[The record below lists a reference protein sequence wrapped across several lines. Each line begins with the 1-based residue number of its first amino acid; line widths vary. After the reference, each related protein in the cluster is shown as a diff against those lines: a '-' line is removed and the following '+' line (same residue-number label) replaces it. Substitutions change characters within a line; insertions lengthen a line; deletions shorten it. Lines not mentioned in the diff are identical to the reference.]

1 MKKKKV
7 FIGVG
12 KRKEAVARAVA
23 KEGSGR
29 IRINKISIDAFTP
42 EYLRDIILE
51 PIRISKTAQELAK
64 NLDIEVNVEGS
75 GPMSQAEACRM
86 AIARA
91 LVGFKKSLEK
101 EFLKYDRYMLVR
113 DYRTVEPK
121 KFKGPKARARFQ
133 KSYR

>member
-1 MKKKKV
+1 MKKKKIA
-7 FIGVG
+7 IGVG

-23 KEGSGR
+23 KEGNGK
-29 IRINKISIDAFTP
+29 IRINKIAIDVFTP

-51 PIRISKTAQELAK
+51 PIKISKTAQELVK

-75 GPMSQAEACRM
+75 GPIAQAEACRM
-86 AIARA
+86 AIAKA
-91 LVGFKKSLEK
+91 LVEFKKGLER
-101 EFLKYDRYMLVR
+101 EFLKYDRYILVR
-113 DYRTVEPK
+113 DYRRVEPK

>member
-1 MKKKKV
+1 MKKKKIA
-7 FIGVG
+7 IGVG

-23 KEGSGR
+23 KEGNGK
-29 IRINKISIDAFTP
+29 IRINKIAIDAFTP

-51 PIRISKTAQELAK
+51 PIKISKTAQELVK

-75 GPMSQAEACRM
+75 GPIAQAEACRM
-86 AIARA
+86 AIAKA
-91 LVGFKKSLEK
+91 LVEFKKGLER
-101 EFLKYDRYMLVR
+101 EFLKYDRYILVR
-113 DYRTVEPK
+113 DYRRVEPK

>member
-7 FIGVG
+7 AIGVG
-12 KRKEAVARAVA
+12 KRKEAIARAVA
-23 KEGSGR
+23 KEGNGK

-42 EYLRDIILE
+42 EYLRDVILE
-51 PIRISKTAQELAK
+51 PIKISKTAQEVAK
-64 NLDIEVNVEGS
+64 GLDIEVSVEGS
-75 GPMSQAEACRM
+75 GPIAQAEACRI

-91 LVGFKKSLEK
+91 LVGFRKGLER

>member
-7 FIGVG
+7 SLGVG
-12 KRKEAVARAVA
+12 KRKTAIARAVA

-29 IRINKISIDAFTP
+29 IRINKIAIDAFTP

-51 PIRISKTAQELAK
+51 PIKISKTAQELAK
-64 NLDIEVNVEGS
+64 GLDIDVKVKGS
-75 GPMSQAEACRM
+75 GPMAQAEACRM
-86 AIARA
+86 AIAKA
-91 LVGFKKSLEK
+91 LIGFRKSLQR

-113 DYRTVEPK
+113 DYRMVEPK

>member
-1 MKKKKV
+1 MKKKK
-7 FIGVG
+7 ISLGVG

-29 IRINKISIDAFTP
+29 IRINKIAIDAFTP

-51 PIRISKTAQELAK
+51 PLRVSKNAQELAK
-64 NLDIEVNVEGS
+64 GLDIEVKVEGS
-75 GPMSQAEACRM
+75 GPIAQAEACRM

-91 LVGFKKSLEK
+91 LVGFRKGLER
-101 EFLKYDRYMLVR
+101 EFLKHDRYMLVR
-113 DYRTVEPK
+113 DYRKVETK